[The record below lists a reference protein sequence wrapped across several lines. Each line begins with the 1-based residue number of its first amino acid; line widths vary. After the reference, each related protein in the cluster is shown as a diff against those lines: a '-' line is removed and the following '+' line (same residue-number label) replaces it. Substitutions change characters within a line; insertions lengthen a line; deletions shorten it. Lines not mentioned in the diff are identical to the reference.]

1 MDYLDPKKEAR
12 HRILLFVGYI
22 LIGVAIVIGTLVLL
36 YQAYGFGIGKN
47 GTVIQNGLVFFS
59 SQPNPANIYVNNKLN
74 KSQTNTR
81 LTLPSGI
88 YNVRLARDGYRDWQR
103 TIEVEGGDVQH
114 FDYPFLIPS
123 KLTTK
128 KVANYTAAPGLMTQ
142 SPDRRWLMVQE
153 PGSMTAFQVYDLK
166 NPTKAP
172 LALNL
177 PSTVLTKAVGSEN
190 WRIEEWADDNKHVVL
205 QHDYDGK
212 TEYVLVDRTDAS
224 QALNIDTTLSITPTK
239 LTLLNKKYDQYY
251 WLNAAGELRSATLS
265 DHTPKTVLQ
274 NVLAYQP
281 YGSDTLLYATNA
293 GSAANTTPKNSSSS
307 AGKVLI
313 QLKTGDNTYPIRS
326 FAAGGSYLLDLTKYD
341 GTLYVVAG
349 SSKESKTYIY
359 KDPIGQLAKLPHQAV
374 YPIQVLHVDQPNYLS
389 FSDNAQFIVVE
400 RGTQFGVYDVE
411 NTKGYNFTSRQPIDA
426 PATHATWM
434 DGDRLTYVSGG
445 KLTIFDYDDTNQQ
458 TLVPASSAYLPAFAP
473 DFKFVYT
480 LAPSTA
486 TAAAPGQEVLNQ
498 TSLLTSADQ

>member
-12 HRILLFVGYI
+12 HRIMLFVGYV
-22 LIGVAIVIGTLVLL
+22 LIGIAIVIGTLILL

-59 SQPNPANIYVNNKLN
+59 SQPNPANIYVDGKLN

-81 LTLPSGI
+81 LTMPAGI
-88 YNVRLARDGYRDWQR
+88 YHIQLARSGYRDWQR

-114 FDYPFLIPS
+114 FDYPFLIPT

-128 KVANYTAAPGLMTQ
+128 KIADYTAAPALTTQ
-142 SPDRRWLMVQE
+142 SPDRRWLMVQT

-172 LALNL
+172 LELHL
-177 PSTVLTKAVGSEN
+177 PDGLLSKATSSEN
-190 WRIEEWADDNKHVVL
+190 WQLEEWADDDKHVVL
-205 QHDYDGK
+205 QHNYDGK
-212 TEYVLVDRTDAS
+212 SEYILIDRTDAS
-224 QALNIDTTLSITPTK
+224 QALNLNTTLSASPAK

-251 WLNAAGELRSATLS
+251 LLGADGTLQSATLS
-265 DHTPKTVLQ
+265 DHTPKTVLT
-274 NVLAYQP
+274 NVLAYQS
-281 YGSDTLLYATNA
+281 YASDTILYATSKNA
-293 GSAANTTPKNSSSS
+293 P

-313 QLKTGDNTYPIRS
+313 QLRSGGNTYPIRS
-326 FAAGGSYLLDLTKYD
+326 FAAGSTYLLDLTKYD
-341 GTLYVVAG
+341 GTLYVTAG
-349 SSKESKTYIY
+349 ASGESKIYIY
-359 KDPIGQLAKLPHQAV
+359 KDPIGQLNNLPHNAV

-389 FSDNAQFIVVE
+389 FSNNAQFVVAE
-400 RGTQFGVYDVE
+400 NGTQFGVYDIE
-411 NTKGYNFTSRQPIDA
+411 NTKGYNFTSQSPVDA

-445 KLTIFDYDDTNQQ
+445 KLIIFDYDDTNQQ
-458 TLVPASSAYLPAFAP
+458 TLVAASPSYLPAFAP

-480 LAPSTA
+480 LAPSA
-486 TAAAPGQEVLNQ
+486 TAAGQENLDQ
-498 TSLLTSADQ
+498 TALLTPADQ